1 MNFRKIIRKA
11 ENYST
16 DLRLNKDI
24 DIDECLKFYNKVMEW
39 KTDNSYD
46 EEKIRA
52 SLEKLEFFLNR
63 LDRKKKLW
71 NKFFEK
77 YDL

>member
-16 DLRLNKDI
+16 DLMLEKDI
-24 DIDECLKFYNKVMEW
+24 DIDKCLKFYNKALEYQAEN
-39 KTDNSYD
+39 TYD
-46 EEKIRA
+46 EERIR
-52 SLEKLEFFLNR
+52 SSIEKLEFFLNR
-63 LDRKKKLW
+63 LDRKKNLS

-77 YDL
+77 